1 MANNIA
7 FQQMG
12 PLVLMTAATAN
23 TQGNVVSITS
33 TSPSNQYYVSNP
45 DKDNGV
51 FIAYGQTANLTAT
64 IPVEGTPANVIYI
77 PPYTSKVF
85 TGPQCSA
92 TKTVYARMIAEHN
105 NAEAYVC
112 PGEGF

>member
-1 MANNIA
+1 MANNIP

-12 PLVLMTAATAN
+12 PLVVLTASTAN
-23 TQGNVVSITS
+23 VQGNVVSITAV
-33 TSPSNQYYVSNP
+33 SPSNQYYVSNP

-51 FIAYGQTANLTAT
+51 FIAYGETANVTAT
-64 IPVEGTPANVIYI
+64 IPNGAPANVIYI

-85 TGPQCSA
+85 TGPQCSS

-105 NAEAYVC
+105 NAECFVC